1 MSALRQALGAAYP
14 LPAMDPDTVR
24 SISAGLA
31 RIERRERAESIAK
44 PMRELFD
51 MLAQGEVFELDGMSV
66 MHMPAMG
73 DEREAWCAVGPA
85 IRGWIDC
92 WQRIAPDID
101 TTKMRY
107 LADRLDADKP
117 ITPRLVEQAR
127 GEFEQTIK
135 RIPSLPEGAV
145 TDAIL
150 RTRIAWEFERM
161 GKEAA
166 A

>member
-1 MSALRQALGAAYP
+1 MSVLSFAIASALPRP
-14 LPAMDPDTVR
+14 TMDPDTVR
-24 SISAGLA
+24 SITAGLA
-31 RIERRERAESIAK
+31 RIERSERAESIAK

-51 MLAQGEVFELDGMSV
+51 TLALGEVFELDGVSV
-66 MHMPAMG
+66 MHMPETG
-73 DEREAWCAVGPA
+73 DEHADWCAVGPA

-127 GEFEQTIK
+127 GEFEATIN
-135 RIPSLPEGAV
+135 RIPDLPEGAIG
-145 TDAIL
+145 DAIV
-150 RTRIAWEFERM
+150 RTKIAWEFERM
-161 GKEAA
+161 RMEAA
-166 A
+166 